1 MTLCGDQ
8 HDKEAGLLD
17 GLLLDSGSG
26 GSWAEPTTCD
36 QEAQDH
42 ALGGSLGKMIH
53 AWLSVAGHSPDLQE
67 QAEKPGRANCC
78 LVLLSPLLANQKCQS
93 APHLERTC
101 PALLLRQLLRILR
114 ALLL

>member
-1 MTLCGDQ
+1 M
-8 HDKEAGLLD
+8 D

-67 QAEKPGRANCC
+67 PAEKPGRGKLLSF
-78 LVLLSPLLANQKCQS
+78 LVLLYFSFANQKCQS